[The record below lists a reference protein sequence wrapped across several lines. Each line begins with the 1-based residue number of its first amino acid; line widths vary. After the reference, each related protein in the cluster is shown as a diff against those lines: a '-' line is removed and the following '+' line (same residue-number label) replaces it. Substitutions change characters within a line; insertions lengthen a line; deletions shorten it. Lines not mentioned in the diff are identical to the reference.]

1 MLNTDLHN
9 PQIPHNKRMTK
20 EQFLRNNKGINDN
33 EDLPRDYLESLYDE
47 IIGNQVTPLPL
58 TLQIYIPL
66 T

>member
-1 MLNTDLHN
+1 
-9 PQIPHNKRMTK
+9 MTK